1 MGVGL
6 LFFICGSLFIGSTGF
21 ELLTEV
27 MGYGYYIWRT
37 QWSDFNDHGH
47 LNDNFAIFGLLF
59 IPRNSHLNYLA
70 GSKGHF

>member
-1 MGVGL
+1 MDKYTHVQPFSVFML
-6 LFFICGSLFIGSTGF
+6 LAVC
-21 ELLTEV
+21 
-27 MGYGYYIWRT
+27 T